1 MNLPSKFINKV
12 KRDSSRIAQIFF
24 LKILGIALLRKKTKP
39 TQFYFSLLKN
49 SGVLTDHLSRN
60 SFEVSAAWE
69 QTDKLWVDGK
79 YNESVTGRKTILEE
93 LYKLNEVALENYF
106 PPTLSIGYLGPIGHQ
121 AMLGVHIAAQNLD
134 ILPKGTRTAMRVLKE
149 EPKPLLDVFQP
160 YLNYVKYRNAPAW
173 TELPNH
179 WHAAERLQLIRT
191 HSGFIDL
198 YELIENVFTR
208 SNPTP
213 ENPLFELDKNYLD
226 YCQSELTKLGLK
238 PHDWFVG
245 LHIRNDGYLEARR
258 NQPVESYS
266 QAVKEIVDRGGVVVR
281 IGDSS
286 MAPMSSQPGLID
298 LVADLNSRQDLHLYV
313 LAKSLFFIGTSSGPS
328 SVPALF
334 GVPTLITNTTS
345 IGRNVLSAAVNSI
358 YIPKLSVNSKGEI
371 CSFRATLLSQD
382 AFGELELPALR
393 ELGINLLPN
402 SSEDI
407 HAAVCEMFE
416 RIEKGKIQG
425 DAEYSFKID
434 KIRAEASWTSKGF
447 FAVSFLEKYQKEFLE

>member
-1 MNLPSKFINKV
+1 MFSRYINTA
-12 KRDSSRIAQIFF
+12 KRDLSRVAQIF
-24 LKILGIALLRKKTKP
+24 LLRILGFALLRKNTRP

-49 SGVLTDHLSRN
+49 SGVLTDHISHDSYEL
-60 SFEVSAAWE
+60 SAAWE
-69 QTDKLWVDGK
+69 KTDKLWVEGK
-79 YNESVTGRKTILEE
+79 YNESVRERKIILGE
-93 LYKLNEVALENYF
+93 LYKLNNVALVNYF

-160 YLNYVKYRNAPAW
+160 FLNYVNYRNTPAW

-179 WHAAERLQLIRT
+179 WHAAERLQLVRT
-191 HSGFIDL
+191 HNGFIDL
-198 YELIENVFTR
+198 YELIENVFTK

-213 ENPLFELDKNYLD
+213 ENPLFKLDKNYID
-226 YCQSELTKLGLK
+226 YCQAELGKLGLK
-238 PHDWFVG
+238 PNDWFVG
-245 LHIRNDGYLEARR
+245 LHIRNDGYVEARR
-258 NQPVESYS
+258 NQPIESYN
-266 QAVKEIVDRGGVVVR
+266 QAIKEVLDRGGKVLR

-286 MAPMSSQPGLID
+286 MVPMSSQPGLID
-298 LVADLNSRQDLHLYV
+298 LVTELNSRQDLHLYV

-358 YIPKLSVNSKGEI
+358 YIPKLSVNYKGDI
-371 CSFRATLLSQD
+371 CSFRASLSSQD

-416 RIEKGKIQG
+416 KIEKRKIQSE
-425 DAEYSFKID
+425 AEYAFKID